1 MKLILTSDVGN
12 LGEMGAIVNVA
23 PGYARNYLLPKNFA
37 VEANTRNIK
46 VLDHTKR
53 IIEEKVKKLKLTAK
67 ELADKLSA
75 QTIILTAK
83 AGEEGKLFGSITNK
97 DIAEALEAKGFN
109 VDKKR
114 IILEN
119 PIKRI
124 GSHHVKIRIHTDI
137 TAELNVEVNAE

>member
-1 MKLILTSDVGN
+1 MKVILTSDVGN

-53 IIEEKVKKLKLTAK
+53 MIEEKVKKLKLTAK
-67 ELADKLSA
+67 GLADKLSA
-75 QTIILTAK
+75 LTIYLTSK

-109 VDKKR
+109 IDKKR

-124 GSHHVKIRIHTDI
+124 GTHQVKIRIHTEI